1 MLPTISSW
9 KGLALSPYG
18 NPQGR
23 RPAVQYALP
32 EPLHELQPNGVRVSP
47 GGWHCRGCGWS
58 RMWEREEWERGG
70 PYTRAGDLVRR
81 TGLKPQAVLS
91 LPSSAAAPNL
101 EDFSKFER
109 MIGEYRVMGIY
120 PRGHVMQ
127 FVRLS
132 LPPAYCPRRRRQS
145 HLLANWCAWPAGPLP
160 GSTPRDGTVPCLSP
174 SRTRRATCSSSS
186 GPRSS
191 PAARR
196 APGNRVILA
205 WGTASLRDGTA
216 NVIVSD
222 V

>member
-1 MLPTISSW
+1 MPFLNPCMNCRQAGCVSHQGLVLP
-9 KGLALSPYG
+9 GLRL
-18 NPQGR
+18 
-23 RPAVQYALP
+23 VKDM
-32 EPLHELQPNGVRVSP
+32 GVRGAGARRSLA
-47 GGWHCRGCGWS
+47 G
-58 RMWEREEWERGG
+58 
-70 PYTRAGDLVRR
+70 AGDLVRR
-81 TGLKPQAVLS
+81 TGLKPRASLS
-91 LPSSAAAPNL
+91 LSISASAPDL

-109 MIGEYRVMGIY
+109 MMGEYRVMGIY

-132 LPPAYCPRRRRQS
+132 LPPAYCSRRRWRS

-160 GSTPRDGTVPCLSP
+160 GSTPRDGTALCLSP

-196 APGNRVILA
+196 VPGNRVILA

-222 V
+222 M